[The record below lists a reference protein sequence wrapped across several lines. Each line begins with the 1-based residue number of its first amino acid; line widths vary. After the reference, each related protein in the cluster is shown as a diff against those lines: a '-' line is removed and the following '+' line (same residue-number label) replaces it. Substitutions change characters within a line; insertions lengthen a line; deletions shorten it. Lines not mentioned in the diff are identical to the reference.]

1 MPVIEYKTVKEYL
14 QDLKKENAL
23 PVYLIYGEEYLYKT
37 IFDELLQVLVPDSQR
52 KFNYEHVEGVDGN
65 VFDVRD
71 NLNTCAFMSR
81 EKTIAYTDARIFYS
95 SKDHTKLIDKVKAA
109 HNKNDSPKAAKHFAH
124 LLSFLNLSLD
134 DIDKKNKW
142 AVLKLDPDAEA
153 YAWLDPVI
161 DYCKEN
167 TIPIPVARDDAK
179 ILQETIEK
187 GFAGKNRLI
196 ITTDTVDKR
205 KGLYKI
211 IKEKG
216 LVIDCSVPTGNRM
229 ADKKAQEDIVRES
242 ISAILAKTGKQ
253 LDHPAYKALMD
264 MTGFDL
270 RMLSNNLET
279 LVSYVGDAPR
289 ITADHVHTVLK
300 RTRKDP
306 VFELTGAISDRNI
319 PASFFY
325 LTALLENEL
334 VPLQIL
340 SAIIKQIRKLA
351 VAKDFTMSS
360 FGKVYRPGMTF
371 NQFKQDVMPAVI
383 AYDTALKD
391 QLESWDRNFADTE
404 TSTSKKKK
412 TAPSSDLYIAANPNN
427 PYPVFQTVIKSNNYS
442 MDDLQRAFEILGRA
456 DMKLKTTGSDQK
468 RILEE
473 TIIHICRKNI

>member
-1 MPVIEYKTVKEYL
+1 MPVIEYKSVKAYL

-37 IFDELLQVLVPDSQR
+37 IFDELLQILVPDSQR
-52 KFNYEHVEGVDGN
+52 KFNYEQVEGVDGN

-71 NLNTCAFMSR
+71 NLNTCAFMSK
-81 EKTIAYTDARIFYS
+81 EKIVAYTDARVFYS

-109 HNKNDSPKAAKHFAH
+109 HNKSDSPKAAKHFAG
-124 LLSFLNLSLD
+124 LLGVLNLSLD
-134 DIDKKNKW
+134 DIDKKNKF
-142 AVLKLDPDAEA
+142 AVLRLDPDAED

-179 ILQETIEK
+179 ILQEAVEK

-205 KGLYKI
+205 KGLYKT
-211 IKEKG
+211 IKEQG
-216 LVIDCSVPTGNRM
+216 MVIDCSVPAGNRM
-229 ADKKAQEDIVRES
+229 ADKKVQEDIVRES
-242 ISAILAKTGKQ
+242 IRAILTKTGKQ
-253 LDHPAYKALMD
+253 LEPAAYKALMD
-264 MTGFDL
+264 VTGFDL
-270 RMLSNNLET
+270 RMLTNNLET
-279 LVSYVGDAPR
+279 LVSYVGGEPR

-300 RTRKDP
+300 RTKKDP

-319 PASFFY
+319 PQALFF

-334 VPLQIL
+334 FPLQIL

-351 VAKDFTMSS
+351 VAKDFTMSP
-360 FGKVYRPGMTF
+360 FGKIYRPGMTF
-371 NQFKQDVMPAVI
+371 NQFKQDIMPAII

-391 QLESWDRNFADTE
+391 QLESWDSNLADTE
-404 TSTSKKKK
+404 APTSKKKK
-412 TAPSSDLYIAANPNN
+412 KAPSSDLYIAANPNN

-442 MDDLQRAFEILGRA
+442 LEDLQRAFEILDRA

-473 TIIHICRKNI
+473 TIIHICRKN